1 MIGDLFLKEIFFEIF
16 LLQVKLFQKIYFQ
29 DIFKIFSRYIYLKIH
44 SVLAFLT
51 NVDRIFS
58 PFDSKQFVEKFSI
71 VYSPNLHKLAR

>member
-1 MIGDLFLKEIFFEIF
+1 MIGDLFLEEIFFKKNI
-16 LLQVKLFQKIYFQ
+16 LIRL
-29 DIFKIFSRYIYLKIH
+29 LKIH
-44 SVLAFLT
+44 SVLAFLA